1 MLAHHL
7 EDQKQRSREV
17 EAVREDDDA
26 PGAAMMTSAA
36 GHERGSAGSEGMA
49 EQQWRAPQ
57 MDSRIPDG
65 RDTSLPV
72 IC

>member
-7 EDQKQRSREV
+7 EDQKQRYREL
-17 EAVREDDDA
+17 EAMREDEDA

-49 EQQWRAPQ
+49 EQQRKALE

-65 RDTSLPV
+65 RDASHPV